1 MKYGFVE
8 RQQEQFAVAALC
20 RALRVSRS
28 GFYTWQ
34 TRPESARRVRDR
46 QLLPVIARVHA
57 EAREAYGARKTWV
70 ALNQAGSACGKHRVA
85 RLRCEAGIEAK
96 RKRRFRIMVE
106 HQHTV
111 APAPNLLRREFT
123 VTAPNVTWVG
133 DITVVRTRAGWLHVA
148 TLLDLYARRVV
159 GWAMAARQDVALV
172 LTALRM
178 ALWQRRPPAGLIHHT
193 DQAGIYAASEYRALL
208 LQHGVVPSMS
218 GKGNCFDNAVA
229 ESFFSTLKNELI
241 HHRSFTTHDEA
252 RVAIFDFI
260 EVFYNRQRLHQTL
273 GDRTPLAVEASY
285 LN

>member
-96 RKRRFRIMVE
+96 RKRRFRIMV
-106 HQHTV
+106 
-111 APAPNLLRREFT
+111 
-123 VTAPNVTWVG
+123 
-133 DITVVRTRAGWLHVA
+133 
-148 TLLDLYARRVV
+148 
-159 GWAMAARQDVALV
+159 
-172 LTALRM
+172 
-178 ALWQRRPPAGLIHHT
+178 
-193 DQAGIYAASEYRALL
+193 
-208 LQHGVVPSMS
+208 
-218 GKGNCFDNAVA
+218 
-229 ESFFSTLKNELI
+229 
-241 HHRSFTTHDEA
+241 
-252 RVAIFDFI
+252 
-260 EVFYNRQRLHQTL
+260 
-273 GDRTPLAVEASY
+273 
-285 LN
+285 